1 MAITGINDASA
12 AVLGGLMED
21 QKAALASLVA
31 NAKNPA
37 EAAKDLQ
44 KITDLATA
52 VGNLGK
58 GQSAKQ
64 RTDADAKQQNA

>member
-1 MAITGINDASA
+1 
-12 AVLGGLMED
+12 
-21 QKAALASLVA
+21 VA